1 MGKRAG
7 RAGMIGRNLQVLQGM
22 TLIRRHEMGLG
33 SIFGVLL
40 GIAGCLFLRVRYVV
54 LERLAVLHTPSF
66 NDMAVFLLNSCT
78 KDAVLFAIRSR
89 DCRPLF
95 PALIKHV

>member
-7 RAGMIGRNLQVLQGM
+7 HAGMVGRDGRVLQGM

-33 SIFGVLL
+33 SIFGILL

-66 NDMAVFLLNSCT
+66 NDMAVFLLSFYT
-78 KDAVLFAIRSR
+78 KMGVLAMRP
-89 DCRPLF
+89 CGYRPLF